1 MHTRYAARYAASVA
15 PWASIP
21 WICGSSDF
29 VTAVVAPGGPG
40 VPSRSRRAAFASIW
54 SFEVG
59 EAERFPD
66 PSRASWLQAV
76 MSPRVATS
84 ARAMPDARQSATPR
98 RIASLHGGGGGVRDL
113 MRPAEKA
120 AGGPRVA
127 RGPSRPP
134 RAGPS
139 AGPRPRGQRLAV
151 GDQVFPNY
159 SC

>member
-40 VPSRSRRAAFASIW
+40 VLSRSRRAAFASIW

-59 EAERFPD
+59 EAERFRD
-66 PSRASWLQAV
+66 PSRASWLQVV
-76 MSPRVATS
+76 MSPMVATS

-98 RIASLHGGGGGVRDL
+98 RIATLHGGGSAREL
-113 MRPAEKA
+113 MRPAERA

-139 AGPRPRGQRLAV
+139 AGPRPRGQRLALC
-151 GDQVFPNY
+151 DQVFSNY